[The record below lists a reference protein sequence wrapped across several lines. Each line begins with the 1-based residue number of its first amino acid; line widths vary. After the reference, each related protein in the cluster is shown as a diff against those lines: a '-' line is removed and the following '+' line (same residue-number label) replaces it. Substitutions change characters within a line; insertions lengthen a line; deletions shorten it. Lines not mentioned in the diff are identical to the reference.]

1 MSLYHLHIALHFVV
15 MCLVGNKNDLEE
27 SREVNVKDAQEYAD
41 SIGALFHE
49 TSALKN
55 VGKDTLSLSGC
66 MFSIYTQNRK
76 VSREYFNCIDIP
88 ESFSDLLA
96 LFSGIC
102 LQLVKHFI
110 FSLTKTFRL
119 GITDTAFIVF

>member
-1 MSLYHLHIALHFVV
+1 MSLDHLHITVHFVV

-76 VSREYFNCIDIP
+76 VSKEYFNCIDIP
-88 ESFSDLLA
+88 ESCSALLA
-96 LFSGIC
+96 LFSVIC
-102 LQLVKHFI
+102 LQLADI